1 MGGRGSLRGRVGIR
15 GGVHR
20 QCFGRFKIRNGDEN
34 ECLEVFWFH
43 VQGFSIFPH
52 GQNEEKE
59 KNDEKGVSVK
69 NWPLGGKVEMIL
81 CHLEEERLCTSL
93 LHLST
98 YHFIFTTI
106 TILMT
111 IKMIL
116 CHLEEESHHLAHHSS
131 NLEHH
136 STCQHII
143 PSSHYHHLMCH
154 GLSSAPVNILRY

>member
-34 ECLEVFWFH
+34 KCLEVFWFH

-81 CHLEEERLCTSL
+81 CHLEEE
-93 LHLST
+93 
-98 YHFIFTTI
+98 
-106 TILMT
+106 
-111 IKMIL
+111 
-116 CHLEEESHHLAHHSS
+116 SHHLAHHSS

-154 GLSSAPVNILRY
+154 GLSSAPVNILRF

>member
-1 MGGRGSLRGRVGIR
+1 MRGRVGIR

-81 CHLEEERLCTSL
+81 CHLEEE
-93 LHLST
+93 
-98 YHFIFTTI
+98 
-106 TILMT
+106 
-111 IKMIL
+111 
-116 CHLEEESHHLAHHSS
+116 SHHLAHHSS

-154 GLSSAPVNILRY
+154 GLSSAPVNILRF

>member
-81 CHLEEERLCTSL
+81 CHLERFLPC
-93 LHLST
+93 
-98 YHFIFTTI
+98 
-106 TILMT
+106 
-111 IKMIL
+111 
-116 CHLEEESHHLAHHSS
+116 HHLAHHSS
-131 NLEHH
+131 K
-136 STCQHII
+136 
-143 PSSHYHHLMCH
+143 PPHHLH
-154 GLSSAPVNILRY
+154 LSTYHSQCTKHYSTQGYKSVKTFSERGEMREKMRMMGSCRL